1 MKKSK
6 SAEEVLTS
14 PELIF
19 QDISGELVNP
29 IYCRLF

>member
-6 SAEEVLTS
+6 SAEEVLIS

-19 QDISGELVNP
+19 QYISGELVNP